1 MCKQFFSHSS
11 PPDYN
16 TIKVMDARRSRSCS
30 VFEMSQSSIDRLQS
44 KLEKAEK
51 VRYHIFV
58 FLQL

>member
-1 MCKQFFSHSS
+1 MCKQFFPHSS
-11 PPDYN
+11 PPDN

-51 VRYHIFV
+51 VSYHIFV
-58 FLQL
+58 FI